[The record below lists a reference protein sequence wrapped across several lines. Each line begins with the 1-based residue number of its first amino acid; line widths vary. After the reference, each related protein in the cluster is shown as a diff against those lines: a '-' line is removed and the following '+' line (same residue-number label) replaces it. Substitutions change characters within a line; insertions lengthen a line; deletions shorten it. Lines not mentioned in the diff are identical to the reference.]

1 MIEVGIDIP
10 DATVIVIEGADRFG
24 LAQLHQL
31 RGRVGR
37 SNKKS
42 YCYLIAEEPNE
53 DAELRLRTFADISDG
68 FELAEP
74 DLQIRGPGEIY
85 GTRQSGLP
93 NIRIASLLDARLID
107 RAKNEAMDIIENKYQ
122 FSDEDQKKINQLSNI
137 LNTNPVH
144 ELH

>member
-1 MIEVGIDIP
+1 M
-10 DATVIVIEGADRFG
+10 
-24 LAQLHQL
+24 
-31 RGRVGR
+31 
-37 SNKKS
+37 
-42 YCYLIAEEPNE
+42 
-53 DAELRLRTFADISDG
+53 RLRTFADISDG
-68 FELAEP
+68 FELAEA